1 MRACCTVLFFA
12 LVLSACQPQAPT
24 PNLFPSGTIV
34 DLSHPYNKETVY
46 WPTAEGFRLSVD
58 AAGFTEAGYYYMA
71 NSFCTSEHGGTHVD
85 APIHF
90 AAERHTMEQVP
101 LENMMGQAIVVDVT
115 EQAAQDR
122 DYQIDV
128 AALVAWEAVHG
139 PLPDGSIVLFR
150 TGFAQYWPD
159 RVRYMGTDERGP
171 EAVAKLHFP
180 GLHPEAAAWMIAN
193 RNIKAVGIDTPS
205 IDFGQ
210 SSLYESHQLLF
221 KENIPAFENV
231 GRMDTLPAKDFV
243 VIALPMKIEGGSGA
257 PLRIIAI
264 LPDA

>member
-1 MRACCTVLFFA
+1 MRTVLASCVA
-12 LVLSACQPQAPT
+12 LLVFSSCQQPAP
-24 PNLFPSGTIV
+24 PPLFPYGTII
-34 DLSHPYNKETVY
+34 DLSHAYNKETVY
-46 WPTAEGFRLSVD
+46 WPTAEGFRLTVD

-90 AAERHTMEQVP
+90 AAERQTMERVP
-101 LENMMGQAIVVDVT
+101 LGNMMGQGVVVDVT
-115 EQAAQDR
+115 AQAAADR

-128 AALVAWEAVHG
+128 AALEGWEAEHG

-150 TGFAQYWPD
+150 TGYAQYWPD

-171 EAVAKLHFP
+171 EAVAQLHFP
-180 GLHPEAAAWMIAN
+180 GLHPDAAAWLIAN
-193 RNIKAVGIDTPS
+193 RDVKAVGIDTPS
-205 IDFGQ
+205 IDYGQ
-210 SSLYESHQLLF
+210 SSLYESHQQLF

-231 GRMDTLPAKDFV
+231 GRMDALPAKDFA

-257 PLRIIAI
+257 PLRIVAI
-264 LPDA
+264 VPDA